1 MSELRFKVH
10 EQVVILK
17 QGLSLKSHPND
28 QIRGFSPITSGL
40 VVQGVIQYTSTI
52 PLINFAVL

>member
-17 QGLSLKSHPND
+17 QDLSLKSHPND
-28 QIRGFSPITSGL
+28 QRRGFSPITSGL
-40 VVQGVIQYTSTI
+40 VVQGVIHYTSTI
-52 PLINFAVL
+52 PLINCAVL